1 MKNLFYILLALP
13 LTFACV
19 DEPPDGA
26 INSDCWIFNVMING
40 VTHRAQDCG
49 PVYLYDN
56 DAIAYLSDGYVSL
69 SIQDQSLSSYVS
81 GNNGILSLSFID
93 SISTG
98 VLNCCV
104 SGTWIMDA
112 AQESGAYWS
121 YGNAET
127 IGGDPTSGCYG
138 LLLPIT
144 ITDLGTL
151 GDGNL
156 MEGNYLGGESLKGGY
171 SGTIYL
177 PSDTLNPFN
186 LEYTIPMSIDI
197 QFEALRL
204 N

>member
-1 MKNLFYILLALP
+1 MP
-13 LTFACV
+13 LIFGC
-19 DEPPDGA
+19 DEEYHNNGSV
-26 INSDCWIFNVMING
+26 NSDCWIFNVMING

-49 PVYLYDN
+49 PVLLNYNN
-56 DAIAYLSDGYVSL
+56 DAVAYLSDGSVSL
-69 SIQDQSLSSYVS
+69 CLRDQSTSSYVS
-81 GNNGILSLSFID
+81 GNNGCLFLSIID

-104 SGTWIMDA
+104 SGSWIMNA

-121 YGNAET
+121 YGHAET
-127 IGGDPTSGCYG
+127 IGGDPTTYCNS
-138 LLLPIT
+138 LMLPIT

-156 MEGNYLGGESLKGGY
+156 MEGNYLGGTSLKGGY

-197 QFEALRL
+197 RFEALRL